1 MRALRLCLIGLA
13 AASAVLASGPGSA
26 QMKLAPKS
34 ATPANE
40 TRYFTSI
47 DGLMDGN
54 ADVILKETRQGKAV
68 TSATLDVCY
77 PAEKGSERKD
87 RFVATLAVNGQTLTG
102 TAQTQIDKLP
112 VSVRLTRRP
121 TGDSFEF
128 KGQISVGQTT
138 NNVTSSDNSDQSEK
152 EFQDNQATDDNI
164 AAAPKDFTEV
174 SPDAVAVKI
183 KLEAALDFVRT
194 LKGQNVEVSLGS
206 LNAGCDA
213 LRAGEQVITFNIDP
227 ERAAAFVAKAKAYPG
242 VVSAGWTGGTI
253 DMERT
258 IRFPAAG
265 WRDGDRLNRDKIATT
280 IADVLGKSLS
290 AKLVTAKWSDDT
302 GKLRLTFKRPSQVL
316 PALELTETL
325 EVNALVAADRPGGSD
340 RLTLWIG
347 TPAVSTADE
356 SAGARLNLAD
366 AASADEESDP
376 RDDNGAVAALAAE
389 FKAQRWDADKSSWK

>member
-1 MRALRLCLIGLA
+1 MRALRLCLTGLA
-13 AASAVLASGPGSA
+13 AASTVLALGPASA

-34 ATPANE
+34 AAPANE

-87 RFVATLAVNGQTLTG
+87 RFVANLAVSGQTLTG

-112 VSVRLTRRP
+112 VSVKLTRKP
-121 TGDSFEF
+121 TGDNFEF

-138 NNVTSSDNSDQSEK
+138 NNVISSDNSDQSEK
-152 EFQDNQATDDNI
+152 EFQDNQAVDDNI
-164 AAAPKDFTEV
+164 AASPKDFTEV
-174 SPDAVAVKI
+174 SPEAVAVKI

-206 LNAGCDA
+206 LSVACDA
-213 LRAGEQVITFNIDP
+213 LRAGEQVITLNIDP
-227 ERAAAFVAKAKAYPG
+227 ERAAAFVAKAKTYPG
-242 VVSAGWTGGTI
+242 VVSAGWTGGAV
-253 DMERT
+253 DLERT
-258 IRFPAAG
+258 IRFAAAE

-280 IADVLGKSLS
+280 ISTVLAKTLS
-290 AKLVTAKWSDDT
+290 AKLTASKWSEET
-302 GKLRLTFKRPSQVL
+302 GKLKLTFKRPSQVM
-316 PALELTETL
+316 PGLELTETL
-325 EVNALVAADRPGGSD
+325 EINALVAADRPGASD
-340 RLTLWIG
+340 RLMLWVG
-347 TPAVSTADE
+347 APAVSTADE
-356 SAGARLNLAD
+356 AAGTRLYLAD
-366 AASADEESDP
+366 AAGAEEESDP
-376 RDDNGAVAALAAE
+376 RDDNGAIAALASD